1 MKMAEDLADKFR
13 DFIDSVA
20 KRIPGY
26 AGYLKREER
35 RESDK
40 LLRNHLEASLRAHKE
55 KLDRIAVKITDAG
68 SLGLLKPINTA
79 TKMMEKAVDKV
90 RFADQGYSGFFDLER
105 IGEPELEKL
114 YNFDV
119 GLQQGVDEIGKKVA
133 RVAGAAG
140 GVAES
145 EGALS
150 VLVQELEKFI
160 GRLAERESAMTGGV
174 ADG

>member
-1 MKMAEDLADKFR
+1 MAEDLAEKFR
-13 DFIDSVA
+13 KFVDSVA

-40 LLRNHLEASLRAHKE
+40 LLRNHLETSLREHKE

-79 TKMMEKAVDKV
+79 TKMMEKVVDKV
-90 RFADQGYSGFFDLER
+90 RFADQGYSGFFDIER

-114 YNFDV
+114 YSFDM

-133 RVAGAAG
+133 KVAGAMG
-140 GVAES
+140 GVAETES
-145 EGALS
+145 ALS
-150 VLVQELEKFI
+150 VLVQELEKFND
-160 GRLAERESAMTGGV
+160 RLAERESAMTGGSR
-174 ADG
+174 DG